1 MNNDIQEI
9 TQNGLVKKLVLV
21 LEDKKAEDIIVL
33 NVHELTT
40 MTDNMII
47 ATGTSHTQL
56 RAMMNAIVTEFK
68 KLQVPPLGVE
78 GEQNGEWI
86 LVDFGSVLVHLMLPH
101 VRKYY
106 ELEKLWS
113 IRPA

>member
-1 MNNDIQEI
+1 MSEDIAI
-9 TQNGLVKKLVLV
+9 THDDLVKKLLSL
-21 LEDKKAEDIIVL
+21 LEDKKAQDVVVM

-40 MTDNMII
+40 MTDHMII
-47 ATGTSHTQL
+47 ASGTSHTQL
-56 RAMMNAIVTEFK
+56 RAMMNSVVAEFK
-68 KLQVPPLGVE
+68 KLGVPPLGVE

-86 LVDFGSVLVHLMLPH
+86 LVDFGSILLHLMLPE

-113 IRPA
+113 VRPA